1 MNKSKLDTFGL
12 VCLFSIAITVAM
24 TPWVSSDSLII
35 PKLIILFSS
44 GLFLI
49 PRILWGSTNLLKVP
63 ITKLVVLI
71 STLIFIYSFIIFVV
85 SSAPFEQQFFGRT
98 GRGLGIATELSLI
111 IFMLS
116 ACAFV
121 KMSNLSKLLIT
132 LIISVFISSFYS
144 ILQRFGLDIFEWETR
159 TNGII
164 GTLGNPN
171 YQSSFAAMALIPV
184 AIYFLDKPNGKIY
197 SFLLISPLVAVLYIS
212 QSTQGYLASALAIFV
227 LALVYFW
234 YKNRLAFFTS
244 LLIGSISG
252 ILAILGMLNK
262 GPLSEYLYKY
272 SVKSRGEFYRTAVSL
287 INDNKLFGVGFDS
300 IGDNYLKYRS
310 LKDARG
316 VGEFTDNMHN
326 IYLNYASVGGIPF
339 ALLQGLIVI
348 VALTSFIKIQKKIKR
363 FDKNITA
370 IFCSWVC
377 YQSQA
382 LISPA
387 NISMLTWNAIITG
400 SLIGLSSVDL
410 QSASNINPKDEFK
423 MQLTKPFSNFLLVIG
438 FVIMLPLYN
447 VDRMSLQA
455 SRTGDG
461 LLALKAATSYPESTI
476 RYSRIGQEFIKSNL
490 AEQALEIG
498 RAAAKFNPNA
508 PSAWGLILVNNL
520 APREERLFAQKE
532 LLRLDPHNDEIRNLQ
547 IPNQV
552 TP

>member
-1 MNKSKLDTFGL
+1 MNRSKFDTFGL
-12 VCLFSIAITVAM
+12 ICFAALAITVAM
-24 TPWVSSDSLII
+24 SPWVNSDSLII

-44 GLFLI
+44 ALFLI
-49 PRILWGSTNLLKVP
+49 PRILFGSTNLLKVTLP
-63 ITKLVVLI
+63 KILVVI
-71 STLIFIYSFIIFVV
+71 SILIFVDSLLILATSP
-85 SSAPFEQQFFGRT
+85 APFEQQFFGRT
-98 GRGLGIATELSLI
+98 GRGLGLATELSLI
-111 IFMLS
+111 IFMLA

-121 KMSNLSKLLIT
+121 KISNISKLLVFFVV
-132 LIISVFISSFYS
+132 SVFVSSFYS

-171 YQSSFAAMALIPV
+171 FQSSFAAMAIIPV
-184 AIYFLDKPNGKIY
+184 AIYSLGKPYGKIY
-197 SFLLISPLVAVLYIS
+197 SLILVMPLLAVLYFS
-212 QSTQGYLASALAIFV
+212 QSTQGYLASAIAFLA
-227 LALVYFW
+227 LSLVYFW
-234 YKNRLAFFTS
+234 YKNRLIFFTS
-244 LLIGSISG
+244 LLIGSFSG
-252 ILAILGMLNK
+252 ILAILGMLNQ
-262 GPLSEYLYKY
+262 GPFSEYLYKY
-272 SVKSRGEFYRTAVSL
+272 SVRSRGEFYRTAASL
-287 INDNKLFGVGFDS
+287 ISDNKLFGVGFDS

-339 ALLQGLIVI
+339 ALLQSIIVI
-348 VALTSFIKIQKKIKR
+348 LALISFFKIQKKIKR

-382 LISPA
+382 LISPS

-400 SLIGLSSVDL
+400 SLIGLSSIDL
-410 QSASNINPKDEFK
+410 QGTTNVNPKDEFK